1 MEFMKS
7 MVRSKDQTSRKN
19 EIPLNEKKAA
29 EKKRKQIIKTVNK
42 NKLKKLQD
50 RIKKLE
56 KEKAELYEKYL
67 RLAAESDNS
76 KKLMLKEAENRI
88 RYTRENIIVDILPV
102 LDDLERTIEAVPKKE
117 KSGTL
122 ISGVEMIRDNLN
134 QIFKRY
140 GLETI
145 ESLGKEFDVEIH
157 EALMTVKNEDYLS
170 DYIVQ
175 EHQKGY
181 KLNGHVIRHAKV
193 AVNKI
198 EEAN

>member
-1 MEFMKS
+1 

>member
-1 MEFMKS
+1 

-19 EIPLNEKKAA
+19 EILLNEEKKET

-67 RLAAESDNS
+67 RFAAESDNS

-88 RYTRENIIVDILPV
+88 RNAKESIIFDILPV

-117 KSGTL
+117 KSGTV